1 MASHQDKV
9 VIDIYGEGKTDVGT
23 EQTQLLP
30 GVPDQGVIPILV
42 HRLCG
47 EPAAMRVRR
56 FGRPFQMKKGGL
68 QEKSRL
74 ARMQSRD
81 RKADG
86 LVLVVDADGG
96 DVERAAKRDK
106 LAAGGDQVPDG
117 PPMAVGVAQ
126 PCIEAWLLAAVWSR
140 SSDSCRVV
148 PESSLTA
155 ALRQFPSPEDLPTDS
170 QSDYHPK
177 RCLAVSQKQA
187 VQDLGVEKKWQIAR
201 EVNLEIIKR
210 ICPKSFGP
218 FAAEVGEKIEP
229 LF

>member
-86 LVLVVDADGG
+86 LVFVVDADGG
-96 DVERAAKRDK
+96 DAERAAKRGK

-148 PESSLTA
+148 PESSLAAAVPGAATGIAPSSGRCMTWAMRSLNDRGRSISPTPSITA
-155 ALRQFPSPEDLPTDS
+155 
-170 QSDYHPK
+170 PK
-177 RCLAVSQKQA
+177 RLKPYTPPVAV
-187 VQDLGVEKKWQIAR
+187 R
-201 EVNLEIIKR
+201 PHN
-210 ICPKSFGP
+210 
-218 FAAEVGEKIEP
+218 P
-229 LF
+229 LQ